1 MNVLWEQQAMQVQKR
16 PQDGRKAPQ
25 AARIRLTVFFFF
37 NTSANM
43 DPQLHVN
50 SISRPPVQSG
60 RQRKTLTFT
69 GGVRILPRLVLL
81 AVIFAAA
88 HYVCSAAEQ
97 ETPV

>member
-1 MNVLWEQQAMQVQKR
+1 MGTTGHAGPKTATRWQESTTGGPDPPHIL
-16 PQDGRKAPQ
+16 
-25 AARIRLTVFFFF
+25 FFF